1 MKFQKAL
8 VAATILALP
17 VAATAQ
23 PITGLYIGGGV
34 GVDVMT
40 NENFNSNVSDTAMTG
55 LVVS

>member
-40 NENFNSNVSDTAMTG
+40 NENFNSNIASGRITTSG
-55 LVVS
+55 Q

>member
-8 VAATILALP
+8 VTAMILALP

-40 NENFNSNVSDTAMTG
+40 NENFNSNIASGRITTSG
-55 LVVS
+55 Q